1 VDAFEGHLLVKLEG
15 HVGLERRSMTSPP
28 SIEPSKGSSG
38 EEVGWTPDSKYVI
51 GGSLD
56 GRILIWDV
64 QKLPQRTGAV
74 DLNAHP
80 LKLQPMVA
88 LDGHPGPS
96 RCVRFNPRFNMMVTA
111 GAELVRRLSTVAFA
125 EIHLLSL
132 LQAFWLPDTSQDPE
146 DIARDLLRKK
156 GG

>member
-1 VDAFEGHLLVKLEG
+1 
-15 HVGLERRSMTSPP
+15 
-28 SIEPSKGSSG
+28 
-38 EEVGWTPDSKYVI
+38 VI

-125 EIHLLSL
+125 ENSPVATATGIL
-132 LQAFWLPDTSQDPE
+132 ATRYEPGPRGYRPRF
-146 DIARDLLRKK
+146 IAQERRIVL
-156 GG
+156 